1 MTSDLKQGELWRT
14 EVTTHKWFQPSE
26 EGFPWDWICCRD
38 CGVVRRLDYDAATA
52 KPCRGKVKIGLREG
66 ARDDE

>member
-26 EGFPWDWICCRD
+26 EGFPWDWICCR
-38 CGVVRRLDYDAATA
+38 AAALHEKLT
-52 KPCRGKVKIGLREG
+52 EG
-66 ARDDE
+66 GE